1 MYIEFSDRV
10 NDPSAPCGGLVIK
23 SFTNWTFEKI
33 LPVIMTKLR
42 HNEQMV
48 LQPGMIIQIAQLSFI
63 VERFNTGIVSKIG
76 NNLNVRYKG
85 KVVNLKTV
93 KGKKYTFGKESFK

>member
-10 NDPSAPCGGLVIK
+10 NDPSEPCGGLVIK

-48 LQPGMIIQIAQLSFI
+48 IQPGMIIQIAQLSFI

-76 NNLNVRYKG
+76 NRTHMEDSYIIA
-85 KVVNLKTV
+85 
-93 KGKKYTFGKESFK
+93 